1 MWSIHGNSTFYKVKR
16 EIYHYYV
23 NFKQNLA
30 LSEIDTLLASI
41 KEVIPE
47 YLKFLYFLASK
58 RWAAQLPTFGHAL
71 HFQGAIVIHIF
82 GVLFFVLASNFRVR
96 ISRKR
101 SLACQSPCQTKLRFH
116 LRLSSPRLIFNVCC
130 FFIVWI

>member
-1 MWSIHGNSTFYKVKR
+1 M
-16 EIYHYYV
+16 YH
-23 NFKQNLA
+23 FWQNLT
-30 LSEIDTLLASI
+30 LSEIATLLAPI
-41 KEVIPE
+41 KEGIPE
-47 YLKFLYFLASK
+47 YLEFLYFLASK

-101 SLACQSPCQTKLRFH
+101 SLACQSPCQTKLCSY
-116 LRLSSPRLIFNVCC
+116 LRLCSPSLIFNFCC
-130 FFIVWI
+130 FFDQLKSRDEVKCKKMIKK

>member
-1 MWSIHGNSTFYKVKR
+1 MCCFYVK
-16 EIYHYYV
+16 
-23 NFKQNLA
+23 L
-30 LSEIDTLLASI
+30 IDTLLAPI
-41 KEVIPE
+41 KEGIPE
-47 YLKFLYFLASK
+47 YLEFLYFLASK

-101 SLACQSPCQTKLRFH
+101 SLACQSPCQTKLRSY
-116 LRLSSPRLIFNVCC
+116 LRLRSPRLIFAV
-130 FFIVWI
+130 F

>member
-1 MWSIHGNSTFYKVKR
+1 M
-16 EIYHYYV
+16 HYCSYIERP
-23 NFKQNLA
+23 LA
-30 LSEIDTLLASI
+30 PI
-41 KEVIPE
+41 KEGRPE
-47 YLKFLYFLASK
+47 YLEFLYFLASK

-101 SLACQSPCQTKLRFH
+101 SLACQSPGQTKLRSY
-116 LRLSSPRLIFNVCC
+116 LRLCSPRLIFNFCC
-130 FFIVWI
+130 FLIG

>member
-1 MWSIHGNSTFYKVKR
+1 M
-16 EIYHYYV
+16 YHYHV
-23 NFKQNLA
+23 KFWQNLA
-30 LSEIDTLLASI
+30 LSEIDTVIAPI
-41 KEVIPE
+41 KVQGIAE
-47 YLKFLYFLASK
+47 YLGFLYFLASK

-101 SLACQSPCQTKLRFH
+101 SLACQSPNQTKLRSYEA
-116 LRLSSPRLIFNVCC
+116 LP
-130 FFIVWI
+130 